1 MVWGDARRKVSQG
14 FSCFSCRCSLRP
26 ILGPIYGISKDIKQ
40 SSIYNRYSYVQLKM
54 GPLFLP
60 HSPEVM
66 PCDSEPVSESLW
78 ASWVMMAGDTGR
90 LQDGHGAQRCPI
102 LDFNKHLCVCIL
114 LYCPPKGKNALKE
127 TSESCGLPAEHQW
140 DPGIFNANEWSTT
153 ICPNA
158 PFKVWKTVAELHIVS
173 EIPWFHVTS
182 DSKMRKAREWRTQ
195 KMAAKCWDESP
206 QPGHTDHL

>member
-66 PCDSEPVSESLW
+66 PCNSEPVSESLW

-114 LYCPPKGKNALKE
+114 LYCPPKGQKRIERNFWILRFTCGTPMGSWHLQRQRMINDYLPQCPLQGVENRGRAPHSFRNTLV
-127 TSESCGLPAEHQW
+127 SCHQW
-140 DPGIFNANEWSTT
+140 
-153 ICPNA
+153 
-158 PFKVWKTVAELHIVS
+158 
-173 EIPWFHVTS
+173 
-182 DSKMRKAREWRTQ
+182 
-195 KMAAKCWDESP
+195 
-206 QPGHTDHL
+206 